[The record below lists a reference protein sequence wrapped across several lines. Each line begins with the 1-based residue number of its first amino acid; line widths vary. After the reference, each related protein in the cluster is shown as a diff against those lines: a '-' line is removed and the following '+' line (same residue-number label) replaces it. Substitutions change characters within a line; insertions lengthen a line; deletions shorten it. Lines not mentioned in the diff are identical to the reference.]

1 MNGKIYLYSLTDN
14 NYKYL
19 KSGEFNLL
27 KIAEE
32 FKIPSYQQL
41 LKYPDKA
48 YYRSWK
54 KDNQTIIDYG
64 SWSYYLVIKEEE
76 NNMMTKMD
84 KTRVGA
90 IGDEIN
96 ETINWVQKYINN
108 YDGLKQRL
116 VLTINSDTDN
126 LELLKLAICTYLDNS
141 EYKNSYFI
149 KDKNNCFELAFNI
162 KPSIN
167 KEELGLMYKND
178 KYKGIFTFE
187 HFTKKISLKASPIK
201 FNAVSFNSKI
211 LLRRKSHR
219 YTFIPLI
226 NEMRE
231 DRKASK

>member
-1 MNGKIYLYSLTDN
+1 
-14 NYKYL
+14 
-19 KSGEFNLL
+19 
-27 KIAEE
+27 
-32 FKIPSYQQL
+32 
-41 LKYPDKA
+41 
-48 YYRSWK
+48 
-54 KDNQTIIDYG
+54 
-64 SWSYYLVIKEEE
+64 
-76 NNMMTKMD
+76 MMTKMD

-90 IGDEIN
+90 IDNEIN
-96 ETINWVQKYINN
+96 ETINWIQKYINN

-116 VLTINSDTDN
+116 VLSIESDTDS

-167 KEELGLMYKND
+167 KEELGLMYKNN

-226 NEMRE
+226 NEIRE